1 MKFHLCG
8 GLDAPDWILAN
19 IVTLSSI
26 VRISFQ
32 NVPEISL
39 LQWQRVTRVLGLG
52 FRVYGLIYSSI
63 EVLVCVCVICE
74 GSSHPVNG

>member
-26 VRISFQ
+26 VRLSFQ

-39 LQWQRVTRVLGLG
+39 LQWQGTRVLSLG
-52 FRVYGLIYSSI
+52 FRVYGLMYSSI
-63 EVLVCVCVICE
+63 EVLVCVCV
-74 GSSHPVNG
+74 

>member
-26 VRISFQ
+26 VRLSFQ

-39 LQWQRVTRVLGLG
+39 LQWQGTRVLGLG
-52 FRVYGLIYSSI
+52 FRVYGLMYSSI
-63 EVLVCVCVICE
+63 EVLVCVCV
-74 GSSHPVNG
+74 